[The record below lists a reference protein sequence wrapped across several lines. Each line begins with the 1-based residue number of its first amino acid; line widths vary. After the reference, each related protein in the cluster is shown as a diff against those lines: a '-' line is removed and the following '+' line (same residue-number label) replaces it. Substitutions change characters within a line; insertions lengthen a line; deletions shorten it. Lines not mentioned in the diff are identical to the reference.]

1 MVGCNQ
7 PTNFKIPFNKLKN
20 HSIFEW
26 KFLAHYQR
34 LNMVDASL
42 TLFSL
47 LARSYSRKTINQY
60 KEKKAS
66 NKRKKQKLKMLLLSS
81 LLQ

>member
-1 MVGCNQ
+1 
-7 PTNFKIPFNKLKN
+7 
-20 HSIFEW
+20 
-26 KFLAHYQR
+26 
-34 LNMVDASL
+34 MVDASL
-42 TLFSL
+42 ALFSL
-47 LARSYSRKTINQY
+47 QARSYSRKTINQY